1 MQRDMIRLDTIRLVQ
16 HDAAS
21 RKAQLAMTPRENA
34 EKDSMESLA
43 REIRDMQEIVKFD
56 SLLLLLYAAEVVS
69 RYMESRLKEF
79 GQDQTR
85 LNILY
90 LLVASGGT
98 LTPTDISE
106 KVYRSKHAIT
116 RAIDIL
122 EMDELVKR
130 ERSPIDRRSI
140 NVTISEKGIDL
151 VRRSLPKVQQASA
164 VATSCLTNQQ
174 VEELKSTTR
183 KLRHWISASPEG

>member
-1 MQRDMIRLDTIRLVQ
+1 MASS
-16 HDAAS
+16 DANYDQSVA
-21 RKAQLAMTPRENA
+21 
-34 EKDSMESLA
+34 SLA

-69 RYMESRLKEF
+69 KYLESRLREF
-79 GQDQTR
+79 GHDQTR

-90 LLVASGGT
+90 LLVANGGT
-98 LTPTDISE
+98 LTPTGISE

-122 EMDELVKR
+122 EKDELVVR
-130 ERSPIDRRSI
+130 ERSPDDRRSV
-140 NVTISEKGIDL
+140 NVTISDKGIDL

-164 VATSCLTNQQ
+164 IATSCLSGRQ
-174 VEELKSTTR
+174 VDELKNTTR
-183 KLRHWISASPEG
+183 RLRHWIATIPVE

>member
-1 MQRDMIRLDTIRLVQ
+1 M
-16 HDAAS
+16 
-21 RKAQLAMTPRENA
+21 A
-34 EKDSMESLA
+34 ESITAYQDSVASLA
-43 REIRDMQEIVKFD
+43 RDIRDMQEIVKFD
-56 SLLLLLYAAEVVS
+56 SLLLLLYSAEVVS
-69 RYMESRLKEF
+69 GFLESRLKEF
-79 GQDQTR
+79 GHDQTR

-90 LLVASGGT
+90 LLVASEGT

-106 KVYRSKHAIT
+106 RVYRSKHAIT

-122 EMDELVKR
+122 EKDGLVSR
-130 ERSPIDRRSI
+130 ERSPTDRRSI

-164 VATSCLTNQQ
+164 IATSCLTTQQ

-183 KLRHWISASPEG
+183 KLRHWISSSPAE

>member
-1 MQRDMIRLDTIRLVQ
+1 MTARDAT
-16 HDAAS
+16 
-21 RKAQLAMTPRENA
+21 RE
-34 EKDSMESLA
+34 DSMESLA
-43 REIRDMQEIVKFD
+43 QEIQSMQEIVKFD

-79 GQDQTR
+79 GHDQTR

-90 LLVASGGT
+90 LLVANGGT
-98 LTPTDISE
+98 LTPTEISE

-122 EMDELVKR
+122 EKAELVTR
-130 ERSPIDRRSI
+130 ERSPSDRRSI
-140 NVTISEKGIDL
+140 NVVISEKGVDL
-151 VRRSLPKVQQASA
+151 VRRSLPQVQQASA
-164 VATSCLTNQQ
+164 VATSCLTTQQ

-183 KLRHWISASPEG
+183 KLRHWISSNPVV

>member
-1 MQRDMIRLDTIRLVQ
+1 
-16 HDAAS
+16 
-21 RKAQLAMTPRENA
+21 
-34 EKDSMESLA
+34 
-43 REIRDMQEIVKFD
+43 MQEIVKFD
-56 SLLLLLYAAEVVS
+56 SLLLLLYAAEVVN
-69 RYMESRLKEF
+69 RYMESRMKEF
-79 GQDQTR
+79 GHDQTR

-122 EMDELVKR
+122 EKDELVRR
-130 ERSPIDRRSI
+130 ERSPSDRRSI

-164 VATSCLTNQQ
+164 IATSCLTNRQ

-183 KLRHWISASPEG
+183 KLRHWISTSPTD

>member
-1 MQRDMIRLDTIRLVQ
+1 MTQLDV
-16 HDAAS
+16 S
-21 RKAQLAMTPRENA
+21 K
-34 EKDSMESLA
+34 KDSMELLA

-69 RYMESRLKEF
+69 RFLESRLKEF
-79 GQDQTR
+79 GHDQTR

-90 LLVASGGT
+90 LLVASEGT
-98 LTPTDISE
+98 LTPTEISD

-122 EMDELVKR
+122 EKAELVTR
-130 ERSPIDRRSI
+130 ERSPSDRRSI

-164 VATSCLTNQQ
+164 IATSCLTSQQ

-183 KLRHWISASPEG
+183 KLRHWISASPTQ

>member
-1 MQRDMIRLDTIRLVQ
+1 MTPP
-16 HDAAS
+16 DAAY
-21 RKAQLAMTPRENA
+21 
-34 EKDSMESLA
+34 KDSVKSLA
-43 REIRDMQEIVKFD
+43 RDIRDMQEIVKFD
-56 SLLLLLYAAEVVS
+56 SLLLLLYAAEMVS
-69 RYMESRLKEF
+69 RYLDSRLKEF
-79 GQDQTR
+79 GHDQTR

-90 LLVASGGT
+90 LLVANDGT
-98 LTPTDISE
+98 MTPTEISE

-122 EMDELVKR
+122 EKDELVLR

-164 VATSCLTNQQ
+164 IATSCLTSQQ
-174 VEELKSTTR
+174 VEDLKSTTR
-183 KLRHWISASPEG
+183 KLRRWISTSPAE

>member
-1 MQRDMIRLDTIRLVQ
+1 MTPQ
-16 HDAAS
+16 DAAQ
-21 RKAQLAMTPRENA
+21 A
-34 EKDSMESLA
+34 DSMESLA

-56 SLLLLLYAAEVVS
+56 SLLLLMYAAEVVS
-69 RYMESRLKEF
+69 RYMEMKMKEF
-79 GQDQTR
+79 GHDQTR

-98 LTPTDISE
+98 LTPTEISE

-122 EMDELVKR
+122 EKAELVTR
-130 ERSPIDRRSI
+130 ERSSSDRRSI
-140 NVTISEKGIDL
+140 DVTVSEKGVDL

-164 VATSCLTNQQ
+164 IATSCLTSQQ
-174 VEELKSTTR
+174 VEDLKTTTR
-183 KLRHWISASPEG
+183 KLRHWISNNPAE